1 VLEKHVSFVDCP
13 GHEVLMTTMI
23 NGASMMNAAILLID
37 STVQCP
43 QPQTL
48 EHLVALEIMNLKN
61 IIIVQNKIDLVTREQ
76 AFASREQI
84 KKFVSGTCA
93 ESAPIIP
100 VCAQLGHNINTV
112 VKCIAEIPE
121 PPSLKDAPL
130 IMNVARSF
138 DVNRPGT
145 LPKDLVGG
153 VIGGTIVQGKVRI
166 GDDVV
171 IVPGL
176 FSKSKE
182 KSYPLYAKISS
193 IKSEKNSLDEAKCG
207 GLVALMSD
215 LDSSLCRADG
225 LLGMTVVEKDHE
237 NVVTTTMSVYVECSF
252 LRNYIGSQSREK
264 VVSLEDGEEVQLN
277 IGTGCTN
284 ANFIKAKSSKP
295 MFFFETKK
303 PVAYNPND
311 VRVTISRKVGGKW
324 RLMGWGGTKRD
335 APNVPPNYDV
345 DYKSLVDTF
354 YSQYNS
360 VDAVEKLSM
369 PPLTVSLQAKRSIF
383 NSFTS
388 VCSRLQRSV
397 SEVQNFICTEL
408 GTEGSISCGGGLILK
423 GKFRSNVY
431 ESTVKKY
438 VKNFVMCKACK
449 KFDTS
454 LVKENR
460 LTFLECHK
468 CQSKYTVS
476 K

>member
-1 VLEKHVSFVDCP
+1 
-13 GHEVLMTTMI
+13 
-23 NGASMMNAAILLID
+23 
-37 STVQCP
+37 
-43 QPQTL
+43 
-48 EHLVALEIMNLKN
+48 
-61 IIIVQNKIDLVTREQ
+61 
-76 AFASREQI
+76 
-84 KKFVSGTCA
+84 
-93 ESAPIIP
+93 
-100 VCAQLGHNINTV
+100 
-112 VKCIAEIPE
+112 
-121 PPSLKDAPL
+121 
-130 IMNVARSF
+130 
-138 DVNRPGT
+138 
-145 LPKDLVGG
+145 
-153 VIGGTIVQGKVRI
+153 
-166 GDDVV
+166 
-171 IVPGL
+171 
-176 FSKSKE
+176 
-182 KSYPLYAKISS
+182 
-193 IKSEKNSLDEAKCG
+193 
-207 GLVALMSD
+207 
-215 LDSSLCRADG
+215 
-225 LLGMTVVEKDHE
+225 
-237 NVVTTTMSVYVECSF
+237 
-252 LRNYIGSQSREK
+252 
-264 VVSLEDGEEVQLN
+264 
-277 IGTGCTN
+277 
-284 ANFIKAKSSKP
+284 